1 MGRGLTS
8 RRIED
13 SNVTAV
19 APHRQ
24 PTLWTRWK
32 ALARRAGNFQARVVL
47 TVFYFTLAEP
57 FGLAARWGSDPL
69 RLKKRS
75 GTPGWMARTGRAS
88 DLDELRRQY

>member
-1 MGRGLTS
+1 M

-13 SNVTAV
+13 PNVTAAV
-19 APHRQ
+19 QNPQ

-32 ALARRAGNFQARVVL
+32 ALARRAGNFQARVIL
-47 TVFYFTLAEP
+47 TLFYFTLALP

-69 RLKKRS
+69 GLKKRS
-75 GTPGWMARTGRAS
+75 GTPGWTARSGRAS